1 MSGYEAPYADPSYGP
16 DLTVASSS
24 GVAEDFAFADTVVA
38 LDDVVPPAS
47 GILVA
52 GQPLAV
58 PLTYMPQ
65 DVPVVAAPPAGPW
78 ERLRHGALA
87 AWEELKQLWSATAC
101 LEEVHDANGAV
112 IRDPDPFVR
121 AATVGRRVRR
131 LFSFF
136 EWDRADVLRA
146 AWIGLA
152 VFVLATTIGAI
163 CLQVGSAPDAL
174 PSADW
179 ASSPR

>member
-1 MSGYEAPYADPSYGP
+1 MYGCRGPDADPSYGP
-16 DLTVASSS
+16 DLTVPGPS
-24 GVAEDFAFADTVVA
+24 GVVEDLAFADTVVA

-47 GILVA
+47 SLIVA
-52 GQPLAV
+52 GEPVVV
-58 PLTYMPQ
+58 PLTY
-65 DVPVVAAPPAGPW
+65 VETPVVMAPPTGPW
-78 ERLRHGALA
+78 GRLRHGARA
-87 AWEELKQLWSATAC
+87 AWEELKQLWNATAC

-163 CLQVGSAPDAL
+163 CLQLGSAPDAL
-174 PSADW
+174 PSAEW
-179 ASSPR
+179 AASPR